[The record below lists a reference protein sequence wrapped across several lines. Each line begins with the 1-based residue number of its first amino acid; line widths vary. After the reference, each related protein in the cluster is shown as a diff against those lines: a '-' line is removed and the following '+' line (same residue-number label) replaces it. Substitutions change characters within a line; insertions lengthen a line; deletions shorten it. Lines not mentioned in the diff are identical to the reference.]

1 MKTAYFTGL
10 RSLEIGEAP
19 MPAIGRPGEV
29 LLRIDRVGVC
39 GSDVHYYVHGRI
51 GNQTVAYPATLG
63 HECAGTV
70 VDVGQ
75 ASSLSSVEQVSS
87 RPASSVEQASSLS
100 APRQVGNLPHNL
112 RPGTRVAIDP
122 AIVCGQCDQCRAGR
136 ENTCRNIQFL
146 GSPGQAPGA
155 VAEYHVLPAENCV
168 PIPDDM
174 SLDVAVLVEPLSIGL
189 YAVRVSPLD
198 NAKGTGPCFRST
210 SESTSTS
217 FGRKMD
223 QSPASVQSIGILG
236 CGPIGLSVLLCAKAA
251 VACKVYM
258 TDLLDERLAVARA
271 CGADWSGSATV
282 LADATT
288 AIHEQEPLG
297 LDVVF
302 ECSGDPACIDQAQ
315 QLLKPGG
322 TLMLVGIPPTVEV
335 QFDAHLMRTKELTFR
350 SVRRQNGCVAPAV
363 ELLHSGRIDAA
374 PLLTHQFPL
383 DRIRD
388 AFELVAG
395 YRDGVIKAV
404 VDLSGA

>member
-1 MKTAYFTGL
+1 
-10 RSLEIGEAP
+10 
-19 MPAIGRPGEV
+19 
-29 LLRIDRVGVC
+29 
-39 GSDVHYYVHGRI
+39 
-51 GNQTVAYPATLG
+51 
-63 HECAGTV
+63 
-70 VDVGQ
+70 
-75 ASSLSSVEQVSS
+75 
-87 RPASSVEQASSLS
+87 
-100 APRQVGNLPHNL
+100 L

-168 PIPDDM
+168 PIPDDV
-174 SLDVAVLVEPLSIGL
+174 SLDAAVLVEPLSIGL
-189 YAVRVSPLD
+189 YAVRVSPLGD
-198 NAKGTGPCFRST
+198 CLSFRGGAKGTGPCFRPT
-210 SESTSTS
+210 SEETATS

-223 QSPASVQSIGILG
+223 QSPASIAILG
-236 CGPIGLSVLLCAKAA
+236 AGPIGLSVLLCAKAA

-258 TDLLDERLAVARA
+258 TDLLDERLAAARA
-271 CGADWSGSATV
+271 CGADWTHSATV
-282 LADATT
+282 LANATT
-288 AIHEQEPLG
+288 AIRDQEPLG

-335 QFDAHLMRTKELTFR
+335 SFDAHLMRTKELTFR

-374 PLLTHQFPL
+374 PLLTHRFPL
-383 DRIRD
+383 DQIRD

-404 VDLSGA
+404 VDLSGAGS